1 MKVGDLVKY
10 RSGPGWNPS
19 WNGRGN
25 IGIITSVLEDKDAH
39 GHCWVQFLV
48 YWFNAKWGDVAVRT
62 RETEETLRWVGKKI
76 EKNSQV
82 SGFSTLTFVDAQ
94 TIITV

>member
-1 MKVGDLVKY
+1 MKVGDLVKH
-10 RSGPGWNPS
+10 RGTRRGRG
-19 WNGRGN
+19 GRGN
-25 IGIITSVLEDKDAH
+25 VGIITSVLEAH
-39 GHCWVQFLV
+39 LNNYPLDQFLV
-48 YWFNAKWGDVAVRT
+48 YWFNAKWDGLRT
-62 RETEETLRWVGKKI
+62 RETGQTLRWVGKKI